1 MPAFAMYLSCVADFY
16 TYAPAREMTAIIE
29 IGPGLGLSS
38 LAHMAINRALR
49 VIVNIDIMPVR
60 YLSTQFLKSIDGI
73 DVSAALQKPVAPDT
87 LVEAVE
93 HFAQQGHGDRIFA
106 GEDHPRR

>member
-1 MPAFAMYLSCVADFY
+1 MYLSCVADFY

-73 DVSAALQKPVAPDT
+73 DVSDYRALRAR
-87 LVEAVE
+87 E
-93 HFAQQGHGDRIFA
+93 R
-106 GEDHPRR
+106 PRVSETIK